1 MRGRRG
7 IPRPW
12 SFRRFRT
19 FLRRTGLQVAT
30 VVLALCILTGGEI
43 ESLCAVNLRADVG
56 EGVSHSLTK
65 ASPFSENSSL
75 SLSSLLGDDSSFSIS
90 SLFGEVSGFFGDL
103 FGSILGG
110 GEEEEGSWTYVGR
123 PSYLE
128 EIPEYTGEPYVRL
141 PGRGDFT
148 KEEFSREPYEY
159 YGPLDKYGRCTVAE
173 ALLDI
178 SLMPTQE
185 REAIGMIKPTGW
197 HTVKYDCIEDRY
209 LYNRCHLLGFQLTGE
224 NANERNLI
232 TGTRYMN
239 VTGMLPWENMLA
251 NFIRYSDDQ
260 CLYRVTPI
268 YEGSNLVASGLHME
282 AESVHTD
289 DLWFNIYVFNVQP
302 GVGID
307 YRNGDSWELR

>member
-1 MRGRRG
+1 MSGRRG
-7 IPRPW
+7 IPHPPG
-12 SFRRFRT
+12 FRRLRN

-30 VVLALCILTGGEI
+30 VALALCILMGGKI
-43 ESLCAVNLRADVG
+43 ESLCSVNLRADVG
-56 EGVSHSLTK
+56 EGVTRSLTGM
-65 ASPFSENSSL
+65 SS
-75 SLSSLLGDDSSFSIS
+75 SVSDSSFSFS
-90 SLFGEVSGFFGDL
+90 SLWGEVSGFLDDL
-103 FGSILGG
+103 LGSFLGG
-110 GEEEEGSWTYVGR
+110 EEEEEGSWTYVGR

-128 EIPEYTGEPYVRL
+128 EIPEYQGEPYVRL

-148 KEEFSREPYEY
+148 KEEFAREPYEY
-159 YGPLDKYGRCTVAE
+159 YGPLDKLGRCTVAE

-178 SLMPTQE
+178 SLMPTAE
-185 REAIGMIKPTGW
+185 REAIGMVKPTGW
-197 HTVKYDCIEDRY
+197 HTVKYDCIEDKY
-209 LYNRCHLLGFQLTGE
+209 LYNRCHLIGFQLTGE

-232 TGTRYMN
+232 TGTRYLN

-251 NFIRYSDDQ
+251 NFIRYTDDQ

-268 YEGSNLVASGLHME
+268 YEGNNLVASGLHME

-307 YRNGDSWELR
+307 YRNGNSWEE